1 MPWLPVFL
9 QRLGRRSQIPDS
21 GRIKRQ
27 PEKRRKGQV
36 HESGCAERK
45 LQKKEK
51 NCLHELLP
59 ARDFGRNRDRMW
71 RRWANSAMNQYT
83 GLNGFMPQYDGNFN
97 QTTAYNGSTFAY
109 NGLNQ
114 LVGGSMQATYDGL
127 SRCVR
132 RTVGGRL
139 EPDHGTGRAGNWKVW
154 TIYGSK
160 PDEVLFRGFE
170 FELGR
175 RCRGCFLRALRLQ
188 PQLSARRL
196 DIVSLLASQSS
207 HDAMAADDRK
217 EAFLHVARR
226 SRPFQTGDGVV
237 RN

>member
-83 GLNGFMPQYDGNFN
+83 GLTVLCRS
-97 QTTAYNGSTFAY
+97 TTGT
-109 NGLNQ
+109 LIK
-114 LVGGSMQATYDGL
+114 
-127 SRCVR
+127 R
-132 RTVGGRL
+132 RPITARPSL
-139 EPDHGTGRAGNWKVW
+139 TTG
-154 TIYGSK
+154 
-160 PDEVLFRGFE
+160 
-170 FELGR
+170 
-175 RCRGCFLRALRLQ
+175 
-188 PQLSARRL
+188 
-196 DIVSLLASQSS
+196 
-207 HDAMAADDRK
+207 
-217 EAFLHVARR
+217 
-226 SRPFQTGDGVV
+226 
-237 RN
+237 